1 MIVYAKNCPNRIRDK
16 SNRER
21 EVGSGVGNVRQ
32 EAFKIIAYV
41 FLKSKAMSI
50 QSHKTHR
57 GVDD

>member
-1 MIVYAKNCPNRIRDK
+1 MLRIAPTEFETSRIEK
-16 SNRER
+16 EKL
-21 EVGSGVGNVRQ
+21 EAVWGMQNVRQ

-41 FLKSKAMSI
+41 YLKSKAMSI